1 MEFDY
6 LQAFID
12 AADAAL
18 PLPGW
23 FPTSCA
29 PSSGCLPDRMIARR
43 SQVRSS
49 VRDPVAAALA
59 QSSRCHSV
67 LSLLILAFATV
78 YPPSSTALTRSSV
91 DERSGTSGL
100 HTGREIY
107 QAACVACHGP
117 VGAGAPQSLIGFEKP
132 ATFPDF
138 GQCDQTAPE
147 YWRDWKAVIRDGG
160 PARGFSQIMPAFGD
174 VFTPEQID
182 QLVQYLRSL
191 CSQHDKAKTWPPGE
205 LNVPRALFTEKAFPE
220 DEVVL
225 TTSVPTKGAPG
236 MTNAFAY
243 EYRIN
248 GRNQLEVSLP
258 VISMHRDTGGY
269 STNIGD
275 VAVGLKHVFF
285 WDLDTEGKRGSI
297 FSVQGEVVLPT
308 GNSNRGFGTGETTLG
323 VFGSYDV
330 LLPRDTFL
338 EFQAGGDFPRHT
350 GSTPNAVFART
361 AFGASFSRNFGRQWS
376 PMLELTADHD
386 LRVGAMTN
394 LSLVPEFQVTV
405 NTRQHIRAAMGYQVA
420 LNNTAT
426 QTNQVIFYFLWDWF
440 DGGLLEGW

>member
-1 MEFDY
+1 MTEMERY
-6 LQAFID
+6 LVLTRLMFVL
-12 AADAAL
+12 AAGA
-18 PLPGW
+18 
-23 FPTSCA
+23 
-29 PSSGCLPDRMIARR
+29 CLLSNPAIARR
-43 SQVRSS
+43 S
-49 VRDPVAAALA
+49 
-59 QSSRCHSV
+59 
-67 LSLLILAFATV
+67 
-78 YPPSSTALTRSSV
+78 V
-91 DERSGTSGL
+91 DQGSDISGL

-107 QAACVACHGP
+107 DAACVACHGAD
-117 VGAGAPQSLIGFEKP
+117 GAGAPQSMTGFEKP

-138 GQCDQTAPE
+138 TQCDQTAPE
-147 YWRDWKAVIRDGG
+147 YWRDWKAAIRDGG

-182 QLVQYLRSL
+182 QLAQYLRSL
-191 CSQHDKAKTWPPGE
+191 CSQHAKSRTWPPGE

-236 MTNAFAY
+236 MTNALAY

-258 VISMHRDTGGY
+258 IISMHRDTGGY

-285 WDLDTEGKRGSI
+285 WDLDADGKRGSI
-297 FSVQGEVVLPT
+297 FSVQGEFVLPT

-323 VFGSYDV
+323 VFGSYDL
-330 LLPRDTFL
+330 LLPKDTFF
-338 EFQAGGDFPRHT
+338 EFQAGGDFPRHA
-350 GSTPNAVFART
+350 GSTPNAVYARS
-361 AFGASFSRNFGRQWS
+361 AFGASVSRNFGRQWS

-386 LRVGAMTN
+386 LRTGATTN
-394 LSLVPEFQVTV
+394 LHLVPEFQVTV
-405 NTRQHIRAAMGYQVA
+405 NTRQHVRAALGYQIA
-420 LNNTAT
+420 LNNTAA
-426 QTNQVIFYFLWDWF
+426 QSNQVIFYFLWDWF